1 MATTAPRTARSG
13 FGLASLGL
21 GTVRRQEAFWGLVFM
36 APVVLATLVFDLLP
50 VLPSLYLSFTDWQFL
65 QEPRWIGLENY
76 YAIFQGTAGAEAR
89 RAAGWT
95 LVYALGSTI
104 SVTLVGLSLAL
115 LVDRSVR
122 WVGVFRTLYYIP
134 VVTSTV
140 AAAFAWRWIFHQRSG
155 VVNWTLTELGLPP
168 VAWFADEWAFLVALI
183 IITTWQ
189 GMGFSMVLFLAGLQ
203 GIPAQLREAAAIDGA
218 GERQIFFSL
227 TLPLLTPTLF
237 LVSILSWIQHVQQ
250 FDLVFIF
257 GQRVEVYVYR
267 LYFYAFVQFRDGLAS
282 AMAVLLFIVLAT
294 MTYVQWKLQHR
305 WVHYS

>member
-1 MATTAPRTARSG
+1 MATTVPRAARSG

-95 LVYALGSTI
+95 LVYALGSTF

-122 WVGVFRTLYYIP
+122 WVGIFRTLYYVP

-140 AAAFAWRWIFHQRSG
+140 AASLAWR
-155 VVNWTLTELGLPP
+155 
-168 VAWFADEWAFLVALI
+168 
-183 IITTWQ
+183 
-189 GMGFSMVLFLAGLQ
+189 
-203 GIPAQLREAAAIDGA
+203 
-218 GERQIFFSL
+218 
-227 TLPLLTPTLF
+227 
-237 LVSILSWIQHVQQ
+237 
-250 FDLVFIF
+250 
-257 GQRVEVYVYR
+257 
-267 LYFYAFVQFRDGLAS
+267 
-282 AMAVLLFIVLAT
+282 
-294 MTYVQWKLQHR
+294 
-305 WVHYS
+305 